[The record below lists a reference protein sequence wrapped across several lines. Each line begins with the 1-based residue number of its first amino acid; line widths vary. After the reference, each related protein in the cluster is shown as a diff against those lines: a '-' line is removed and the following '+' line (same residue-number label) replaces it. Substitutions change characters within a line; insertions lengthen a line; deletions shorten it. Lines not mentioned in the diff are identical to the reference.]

1 MLDFL
6 NIILT
11 PEFGFS
17 VLRITTPV
25 LLAALGALIS
35 NKAGVMNISLEGTML
50 TSALTGVIV
59 SAFTKSA
66 TIGLFAAVAVGVLMA
81 AILAYFSLELKSDI
95 VLTGIALNLFASGGT
110 VFLLYL
116 VANDK
121 GISVSLPSKVL
132 PNINIPI
139 IENIP
144 VIGEI
149 FSGHN
154 ILTYVAFILVAVV
167 FIFLYKTTLGLRIR
181 AVGENPSAVGSVGIG
196 VKNVQYI
203 ALLISGFLAGLGGAY
218 MSMGYVSWFS
228 RDMTAGRGFI
238 ALAAEAMGNG
248 TPIGTMVS
256 SLLFGFADALSNSIH
271 GFNIPSEFVQMVPYL
286 ATIVGLVVYSIR
298 KKSKTKKIVNE

>member
-196 VKNVQYI
+196 VKKVQYI

-298 KKSKTKKIVNE
+298 KKSKTKKIVSE